1 MRLSWDEDRRSTSRS
16 PSLPNRTGG
25 SPASGFPVGSSR
37 WAGSGFGSEMFGR
50 NLPAAQSLRTRS
62 PSHGRPTP
70 ANKLRPSGF
79 PPRRRDQPCGTTSAL
94 ARWPWSGCQHCFPT
108 PLGSM
113 VITHFFATTG
123 ALTPADPFVITCRG
137 SLIHITRTS
146 HHSVSNHLRFSA
158 RRDPLPQRWPHYFV
172 RASPCARWLARTA
185 DRIEFTLSVHSNGPC
200 YGLVVHFQLLSTRG
214 YRPDAVTFSYWPYSV
229 GQVRDFHPAV
239 PVRSQAHERRRLAGE
254 TPARPGR
261 RGGSTYSFR
270 RFSCSVAPH
279 RRMGTYVGC
288 YFF

>member
-214 YRPDAVTFSYWPYSV
+214 YRPDAVTFSYWPYNV

-254 TPARPGR
+254 TPALPGLR
-261 RGGSTYSFR
+261 SHFRSSRLALFWNSTQEHLVRSA
-270 RFSCSVAPH
+270 V
-279 RRMGTYVGC
+279 
-288 YFF
+288 